1 VQSVLLF
8 ANPIAGRG
16 RGKRIAVELRRAL
29 TRAGYDVRAALDR
42 ADQIKDQALR
52 DAGHVRAAIA
62 VGGDG
67 TLRGVAQRLYD
78 HFPHDTIPP
87 LLVVPLGTANL
98 MGKHLGVDWQDA
110 TMAEQVVA
118 AINARNIVTL
128 DAATANDRLFLLM
141 AGIGID
147 AHIVHELDRVRS
159 GPIDI
164 TSYALPAAIAFQS
177 YNYEPLE
184 VEVDGRRVFG
194 PAPAMAFIGNVPEYG
209 TGFPILPKARS
220 DDGVLDV
227 CVIPCSSRLQLIK
240 LFLLA
245 ATGEHIGAEGV
256 VYTTGRRVRVAS
268 QQSVPVQIDGDP
280 GGHTPL
286 DIQMLPTRMPFI
298 VPGAMT
304 R

>member
-1 VQSVLLF
+1 MQSVLLF

-42 ADQIKDQALR
+42 PDQIKNSALR
-52 DAGHVRAAIA
+52 DAGDIRAAIA

-78 HFPHDTIPP
+78 HFPHDAIPP

-110 TMAEQVVA
+110 TMAQQVVE
-118 AINARNIVTL
+118 AIDKRNIVTL

-141 AGIGID
+141 AGVGID
-147 AHIVHELDRVRS
+147 AHIVHELDRNRT

-164 TSYALPAAIAFQS
+164 TSYALPAALAFQS
-177 YNYEPLE
+177 YTYEPLE
-184 VEVDGRRVFG
+184 VTVDGRRVFG

-209 TGFPILPKARS
+209 TGFSLLPKARS

-227 CVIPCSSRLQLIK
+227 CVLPCSSRLQLIK

-256 VYTTGRRVRVAS
+256 VYTNGQRVRINS
-268 QQSVPVQIDGDP
+268 QQSVPVQIDGEAS
-280 GGHTPL
+280 GHTPL
-286 DIQMLPTRMPFI
+286 DIRMLPTLMPFI
-298 VPGAMT
+298 VPETA
-304 R
+304 

>member
-29 TRAGYDVRAALDR
+29 SGAGYDVRTALDHPESIDDAALH
-42 ADQIKDQALR
+42 
-52 DAGHVRAAIA
+52 DAGDIRAAIA

-67 TLRGVAQRLYD
+67 TLRGVAQRLFES
-78 HFPHDTIPP
+78 FPHDRIPP

-98 MGKHLGVDWQDA
+98 MGKHLGLDWKDQTLPD
-110 TMAEQVVA
+110 QVVA
-118 AINARNIVTL
+118 AIATRNVAQL
-128 DAATANDRLFLLM
+128 DAATANGRLFLLM
-141 AGIGID
+141 AGVGID
-147 AHIVHELDRVRS
+147 AHIVHELDRIRT

-164 TSYALPAAIAFQS
+164 TSYALPAALAFQT
-177 YNYEPLE
+177 YNYDPIE

-194 PAPAMAFIGNVPEYG
+194 PASALAFIGNVPEYG

-227 CVIPCSSRLQLIK
+227 CVLPCSSRVQLIRW
-240 LFLLA
+240 FLLA
-245 ATGEHIGAEGV
+245 ATGEHIGSEGV
-256 VYTTGRRVRVAS
+256 VYTTGQRVRVTS
-268 QQSVPVQIDGDP
+268 QSTVPVQIDGDP

-286 DIQMLPTRMPFI
+286 DIQMLPMRLPFI
-298 VPGAMT
+298 VT
-304 R
+304 RGG

>member
-1 VQSVLLF
+1 VESILLF

-16 RGKRIAVELRRAL
+16 RGKRLAVALRRAL

-42 ADQIKDQALR
+42 AESIEEAALH
-52 DAGHVRAAIA
+52 DAGDIRAAIA

-67 TLRGVAQRLYD
+67 TLREVAQRLFD
-78 HFPHDTIPP
+78 SFPHDRIPP

-98 MGKHLGVDWQDA
+98 MGKHLGVDWRDE
-110 TMAEQVVA
+110 TMPEQVVE
-118 AINARNIVTL
+118 AINERHVAQL
-128 DAATANDRLFLLM
+128 DAANANGRLFLLM
-141 AGIGID
+141 AGVGID
-147 AHIVHELDRVRS
+147 AHIVHELDRIRT

-164 TSYALPAAIAFQS
+164 TSYALPAALAFQS
-177 YNYEPLE
+177 YNYNPIE

-194 PAPAMAFIGNVPEYG
+194 PAPALAFIGNVPEYG
-209 TGFPILPKARS
+209 TGFPLLPKARS

-227 CVIPCSSRLQLIK
+227 CVLPCSSRVQLIR

-256 VYTTGRRVRVAS
+256 VYTTGQRVRVTS
-268 QQSVPVQIDGDP
+268 QHAVPVQIDGEAS
-280 GGHTPL
+280 GHTPL
-286 DIQMLPTRMPFI
+286 DIHMLPTRMPFI
-298 VPGAMT
+298 VT